1 MRSRTG
7 RRLVAGLLIAVAA
20 VAFSG
25 CTGSSK
31 KKDTFKCAQVC
42 AGTIHGAAY
51 AIRMPKS
58 WNGTLL
64 VYSHGYRSDTGTG
77 PGPAALTQTDRT
89 GVGADQLTQDLL
101 ARGYALAGS
110 SYASAG
116 WAVDDALTAAN
127 ELHQR
132 FVQLIGPPKR
142 VYAWG
147 SSLGG
152 LVTEL
157 LAERAAWVDGAV
169 PMCGVVAGPLRTF
182 DNALAA
188 LVATKALLA
197 PQLQV
202 SGWGNAASAAAQPQV
217 ATKAIQTAAADRT
230 NGGAA
235 KIVYLAER
243 FGLPLKTQFFKG
255 DSQVSLVSAAAT
267 SLAGYVTFALGILA
281 QGEARFGGDAAQL
294 PTTISALQLT
304 PNALGAVTALNGNPS
319 AYAATISSAA
329 AVPSSSTA
337 RAELQAS
344 GDPTGR
350 LRVPTVTMHTE
361 FDPFAIIAD
370 EKVLA
375 DQVAGS
381 GKAADLLQLFIAP
394 PANYDTRTG
403 PPYGINHCAFTDG
416 QITGAI
422 TVLDQ
427 WVRTSNRPAA
437 GEVAHDV
444 GAGLDPTFTPPQ
456 WPT

>member
-1 MRSRTG
+1 
-7 RRLVAGLLIAVAA
+7 
-20 VAFSG
+20 
-25 CTGSSK
+25 
-31 KKDTFKCAQVC
+31 
-42 AGTIHGAAY
+42 
-51 AIRMPKS
+51 
-58 WNGTLL
+58 
-64 VYSHGYRSDTGTG
+64 
-77 PGPAALTQTDRT
+77 
-89 GVGADQLTQDLL
+89 
-101 ARGYALAGS
+101 
-110 SYASAG
+110 
-116 WAVDDALTAAN
+116 
-127 ELHQR
+127 
-132 FVQLIGPPKR
+132 
-142 VYAWG
+142 
-147 SSLGG
+147 
-152 LVTEL
+152 
-157 LAERAAWVDGAV
+157 
-169 PMCGVVAGPLRTF
+169 
-182 DNALAA
+182 
-188 LVATKALLA
+188 
-197 PQLQV
+197 
-202 SGWGNAASAAAQPQV
+202 
-217 ATKAIQTAAADRT
+217 
-230 NGGAA
+230 
-235 KIVYLAER
+235 
-243 FGLPLKTQFFKG
+243 
-255 DSQVSLVSAAAT
+255 
-267 SLAGYVTFALGILA
+267 
-281 QGEARFGGDAAQL
+281 L
-294 PTTISALQLT
+294 PTTTSALQLT